1 MTAAVESHPV
11 SFVCRLND
19 VVSLPDFV
27 NPVSNSYASLVA
39 DSNWIRRIPFEYT
52 VRNVKT
58 DHFTNSLVQQHQLL
72 RHHKFSKKVHVGMVI
87 FNCDKARLQ
96 HTVESILLQTAL
108 NFNVVFVVEED
119 IDRSHIKGFVSSRL
133 QCDAYTAEMFVD
145 RISFA
150 TSVSEAIKAN
160 VLSDYVC
167 FARYGDIF
175 EPSFVAIISLECE
188 RSLDPADIYIW
199 NECIFNHA
207 DNVRILKVVHKPE
220 LEPYTFLHYN
230 YVSYAFAAR
239 PALIS
244 NAEEFELLLRN
255 SDSHLFLLPLAMNK
269 KVKWATIP
277 HSLMLR
283 DVWNSRPFREVAA
296 PRLEMYKQVVSD
308 RFALREL
315 HGTDAPYSL
324 MPFGDTP
331 DISVIILFRDRPEL
345 TEEAILS
352 VLRQEVTASL
362 EIVLVNN
369 QSRIETVE
377 RLTAFIKKTIST
389 TKVSICLIDYDRP
402 FNHSAQCNVA
412 SKEAKG
418 DVLVFLNNDAR
429 LVSPDALT
437 EMAAWAVMPCIGT
450 VGTQLVDAQGNL
462 VAAGIKLRETLGEA
476 FHSVA
481 EESMEAD
488 YAPFNRQTWG
498 NSFAC
503 TAVSRRTFETVGP
516 LDELNFPSGYNDV
529 QYSARCHRASLI
541 NMYLGT
547 KVVVHSP
554 GTSRGRSDEVYQ
566 KVLLKRQFPELAH
579 ESFFQLGTRRNL
591 TKKKPYGYLAVIRT
605 GIRKILCWLSVK

>member
-1 MTAAVESHPV
+1 MS
-11 SFVCRLND
+11 D
-19 VVSLPDFV
+19 
-27 NPVSNSYASLVA
+27 SYASLVA
-39 DSNWIRRIPFEYT
+39 DSNWIRLIPFEYT
-52 VRNVKT
+52 VRNVKA

-87 FNCDKARLQ
+87 FDCDKARLQ
-96 HTVESILLQTAL
+96 HTVESVLLQTAL

-119 IDRSHIKGFVSSRL
+119 IDKSHIEGFISSRL
-133 QCDAYTAEMFVD
+133 QRDAYTAEMFVD

-150 TSVSEAIKAN
+150 TSVSEAIRAN

-175 EPSFVAIISLECE
+175 EPCFVAMISLECE

-199 NECIFNHA
+199 NECIFDHA

-230 YVSYAFAAR
+230 YVSYAFAAT

-244 NAEEFELLLRN
+244 DAEEFELLLRN
-255 SDSHLFLLPLAMNK
+255 SDGHLFLLPLAMNN

-296 PRLEMYKQVVSD
+296 PCLEMYKQVVSD
-308 RFALREL
+308 RFELREL

-324 MPFGDTP
+324 MPFADTP

-352 VLRQEVTASL
+352 VLRQDVTASL

-369 QSRIETVE
+369 QSRMETVE

-389 TKVSICLIDYDRP
+389 KVSIRLIDYDRP
-402 FNHSAQCNVA
+402 FNHSAQCNLA

-418 DVLVFLNNDAR
+418 DVLVFLNNDAKF
-429 LVSPDALT
+429 VSPDALT

-450 VGTQLVDAQGNL
+450 VGAKLVDAQGSL
-462 VAAGIKLRETLGEA
+462 VSAGIRLRGTFGEA
-476 FHSVA
+476 FHSPA
-481 EESMEAD
+481 EESMDAN
-488 YAPFNRQTWG
+488 YASFNRETWG

-503 TAVSRRTFETVGP
+503 TAMSTKTFKTVGP

-579 ESFFQLGTRRNL
+579 ESLFQLGTRTNF

-605 GIRKILCWLSVK
+605 GIRKILYWLSDK